1 MHDLARKSL
10 FARIWKQKDDEPAPP
25 TSADYGSILIADD
38 SRTVVHALKLI
49 LERAGYEVFAAGDG
63 AQAVDRARTHQP
75 DLILMDIV
83 MPVMNGFEAMRA
95 LKDIPGTAAIPVIC
109 ISGDQQSDRAWGA
122 RLGAKGFL
130 SKPIS
135 KEQLLLMVRF
145 VLAQARKERDLAA
158 RERTA
163 SDSLSG
169 GSCDDT

>member
-1 MHDLARKSL
+1 MQDLARKSL
-10 FARIWKQKDDEPAPP
+10 FARIWKQKDDEPAAA
-25 TSADYGSILIADD
+25 SADYGSILIADD

-49 LERAGYEVFAAGDG
+49 LERAGYEIVTAGDG

-95 LKDIPGTAAIPVIC
+95 LKNAPATAAIPVVC
-109 ISGDQQSDRAWGA
+109 ISGEQQSDRAWGA
-122 RLGAKGFL
+122 RLGVKGFL

-158 RERTA
+158 RERSA
-163 SDSLSG
+163 SGSIAG
-169 GSCDDT
+169 GSRDDT